1 MCHTKLGRKATRVFL
16 RRLFLADAA
25 CSPYHFFTRE
35 QQRARFI
42 SRTTRSHNERFTA
55 PVPRLESCFP
65 ANNCDVETNVIT
77 TPGLT
82 SALALIKLSWPRT
95 LFCEAITVPNKRR
108 GCDCLGTHV
117 RLNRGVDKH
126 AGNAPHTSN
135 QFHHRHKA
143 FAFGL
148 CICRRQWYAH
158 WQRLTCRVNALLG
171 RMLGVFT
178 RRHRTLHARAYR
190 IFAAHARAEN
200 PSATYGRQGAEKDG
214 GIFPR

>member
-25 CSPYHFFTRE
+25 CSPYPFFTRE

-55 PVPRLESCFP
+55 PVPRLEICFP
-65 ANNCDVETNVIT
+65 ANNCDVETYVIT

-108 GCDCLGTHV
+108 GCDCSGTHV
-117 RLNRGVDKH
+117 RQNRGVDKH
-126 AGNAPHTSN
+126 AGNAPHTST
-135 QFHHRHKA
+135 QFQHSVTRPSHIFDKFDATVSPAQVASA
-143 FAFGL
+143 FAHDSGT
-148 CICRRQWYAH
+148 H
-158 WQRLTCRVNALLG
+158 TGNASPAG
-171 RMLGVFT
+171 
-178 RRHRTLHARAYR
+178 
-190 IFAAHARAEN
+190 
-200 PSATYGRQGAEKDG
+200 
-214 GIFPR
+214 